1 MRSIICFLMFAF
13 CANFIN
19 AQSQESISAFS
30 KSFEIATEKKGKEK
44 FKGQI
49 IKGKRNGMG
58 LYQFKD
64 GSVYVGDFYMNAV
77 SGYGLLLASNQVSN
91 CDGCQVYVGNFK
103 DGKKSGSGVCYN
115 ENGDIIYQG
124 QFSDDKPTEPY
135 PSSNPSLKR
144 YFSLIDLGN
153 GSTYVGELSG
163 KDVNGFGAI
172 IFGNGDVWQS
182 HFKNGTQ
189 KGIGLYLSYDGEW
202 ETINYKDDSS
212 ELISSSEKY
221 KEQAATAKANFNK
234 AISSA
239 FEEFKK
245 AGATMMTL
253 VNEITSKNDGGEYDD
268 DTDSGLSGSSTRT
281 GSKSSGKSKQS
292 GNDVEAKNRD
302 QKSYSG
308 YESQLIKMNTYW
320 ENEYNDSHRRDIQ
333 SKMKRIR
340 EKWES
345 RGYQMFRSSWEDWD
359 GHKR

>member
-1 MRSIICFLMFAF
+1 M
-13 CANFIN
+13 
-19 AQSQESISAFS
+19 
-30 KSFEIATEKKGKEK
+30 
-44 FKGQI
+44 
-49 IKGKRNGMG
+49 
-58 LYQFKD
+58 
-64 GSVYVGDFYMNAV
+64 
-77 SGYGLLLASNQVSN
+77 
-91 CDGCQVYVGNFK
+91 
-103 DGKKSGSGVCYN
+103 
-115 ENGDIIYQG
+115 
-124 QFSDDKPTEPY
+124 
-135 PSSNPSLKR
+135 
-144 YFSLIDLGN
+144 
-153 GSTYVGELSG
+153 GELSG
-163 KDVNGFGAI
+163 KEVNGFGAI

-234 AISSA
+234 AISGA

-245 AGATMMTL
+245 AGATMMAL

-268 DTDSGLSGSSTRT
+268 DTDTGLSGSSTRT

-308 YESQLIKMNTYW
+308 
-320 ENEYNDSHRRDIQ
+320 YNDSHRRDIQ

-359 GHKR
+359 GHKK